1 MGSMGDS
8 AELAQH
14 NSHILRGSAVSVQE
28 KSPAKKI
35 A

>member
-1 MGSMGDS
+1 MGSMGDP

-14 NSHILRGSAVSVQE
+14 NSHILRGSAVSVRGN
-28 KSPAKKI
+28 PTKKI

>member
-1 MGSMGDS
+1 MGSMGDF

-14 NSHILRGSAVSVQE
+14 NSHILGGSAVSVRDE
-28 KSPAKKI
+28 NPTKKI